1 MPLPPRELPPPRIG
15 MALSPAKYPYDHFL
29 NAELAPFEAKAEGFS
44 RTNAWWL
51 AEASLLAYWPKADVK
66 ARVKKAFGQA
76 QDFSAENV
84 EGYVALFNG
93 FAIAAFRGTESTSL
107 ADIVMDAEFVKNDWE
122 HGGRVHE
129 GFLRGFNNVNKPE
142 KPENTLRK
150 ALAEIPPDRPV
161 WFTGHSLGAAL
172 ATLAADEFV
181 SSNPPA
187 RYGGLYTFGSPLVGD
202 RAFVDGFNTRHAGK
216 SFRIV
221 NDRDG
226 VPLVP
231 PRFAG
236 YRHVNDEH
244 FVGLGVRDTLG
255 LEAIIDH
262 TPCRYSILC
271 SNAVP

>member
-15 MALSPAKYPYDHFL
+15 MALLPAKYPYDHFL
-29 NAELAPFEAKAEGFS
+29 NAELAPFEAKAGGFS
-44 RTNAWWL
+44 RANAWWL
-51 AEASLLAYWPKADVK
+51 AEASLLAYWDKAEVK
-66 ARVKKAFGQA
+66 TRIKKVFGDKPTV
-76 QDFSAENV
+76 QDFSGANI
-84 EGYVALFNG
+84 EGYVASFDE
-93 FAIAAFRGTESTSL
+93 FAMVAFRGTESTSL
-107 ADIVMDAEFVKNDWE
+107 ADIVTDIKFAKEEWKPGE
-122 HGGRVHE
+122 RVHE
-129 GFLRGFNNVNKPE
+129 GFYRGFVRAWGN
-142 KPENTLRK
+142 
-150 ALAEIPPDRPV
+150 ALSKIPSDRPV

-172 ATLAADEFV
+172 ATLAADTFV
-181 SSNPPA
+181 TSERA
-187 RYGGLYTFGSPLVGD
+187 AQYGGVYTFGSPLVGD

-221 NDRDG
+221 NDQDG

-236 YRHVNDEH
+236 YRHVNEEH

>member
-15 MALSPAKYPYDHFL
+15 MALSPAKYPYYRFL
-29 NAELAPFEAKAEGFS
+29 NSELAPFEVKAQGFS

-51 AEASLLAYWPKADVK
+51 AEASLLAYWAKADVK

-93 FAIAAFRGTESTSL
+93 FAIVAFRGTESTSL
-107 ADIVMDAEFVKNDWE
+107 ADIVMDAKFAKDDWK
-122 HGGRVHE
+122 HGGKVHE
-129 GFLRGFNNVNKPE
+129 GFLGGFDKAE
-142 KPENTLRK
+142 KAWRK
-150 ALAEIPPDRPV
+150 ALSAISPDRPV

-172 ATLAADEFV
+172 ATLAADAFAASE
-181 SSNPPA
+181 PPA
-187 RYGGLYTFGSPLVGD
+187 RYGGVYTFGSPLVGD
-202 RAFVDGFNTRHAGK
+202 RAFVDGFNARHAGK

-221 NDRDG
+221 NDEDG
-226 VPLVP
+226 VALVP

-236 YRHVNDEH
+236 YRHVNEEH
-244 FVGLGVRDTLG
+244 FVGLDVRDTLG